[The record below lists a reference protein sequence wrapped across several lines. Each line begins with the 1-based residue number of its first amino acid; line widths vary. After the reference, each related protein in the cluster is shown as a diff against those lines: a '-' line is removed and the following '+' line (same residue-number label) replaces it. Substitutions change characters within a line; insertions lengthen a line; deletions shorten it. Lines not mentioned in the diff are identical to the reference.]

1 MRNIA
6 PGTFGRSAG
15 QAAPGYTPITV
26 SKAVPVTIY
35 MKRVVPSSLVVWF
48 LNYARR
54 LKHPQ
59 LFKWICALF
68 LIDLIIPDL
77 IPFVDEILLG
87 LATLFLA
94 SWKKRGNAQ
103 GAAADRAGETQSSEI
118 RREKVV
124 TGHAEK
130 MNDPEKKSTPE
141 DGHGKH

>member
-1 MRNIA
+1 
-6 PGTFGRSAG
+6 
-15 QAAPGYTPITV
+15 
-26 SKAVPVTIY
+26 
-35 MKRVVPSSLVVWF
+35 MKRVIPSSLVVWF

-77 IPFVDEILLG
+77 VPFVDEILLG

-94 SWKKRGNAQ
+94 SWKKRGNAPET
-103 GAAADRAGETQSSEI
+103 AEERTAETQSSEI

-130 MNDPEKKSTPE
+130 MDDPENKSTPK

>member
-1 MRNIA
+1 
-6 PGTFGRSAG
+6 
-15 QAAPGYTPITV
+15 
-26 SKAVPVTIY
+26 
-35 MKRVVPSSLVVWF
+35 MKRVLPSALVGWF

-77 IPFVDEILLG
+77 VPFVDEILLG

-94 SWKKRGNAQ
+94 AWKKRSKLEQDGPASPED
-103 GAAADRAGETQSSEI
+103 ARSEHG
-118 RREKVV
+118 RKEKVV

-130 MNDPEKKSTPE
+130 ITDADKTAERQTEN
-141 DGHGKH
+141 GKH